1 MRSPLTTTAGVSS
14 PLTTA
19 KEPARTGPPAI
30 ELTRLAKR
38 FETAE
43 GTAVAIQSVTF
54 AVAPGDFLCLV
65 GPSGCGKSTLL
76 NIIAGLLPA
85 SEGDLRIYGEPGG
98 SIRPDRIGYVFQH
111 DALLPWK
118 TALQN
123 VMLPLLLRGVPAAKS
138 REAAR
143 HWVHKVGLGGF
154 EHHYPSQLSGGMR
167 KRIALAMTMVYRP
180 SIILMDEPFAALDVQ
195 TRNLMENELL
205 ALWAET
211 GSTIVFV
218 THDLEEA
225 IALADRIIVLTAA
238 PARVRSEYVVP
249 LERPR
254 DVAEV
259 RTSSAF
265 LDVYRQIWRDLREE
279 VAASYGRR

>member
-1 MRSPLTTTAGVSS
+1 MRAPLATMA
-14 PLTTA
+14 
-19 KEPARTGPPAI
+19 ARRPTDVPAI
-30 ELTRLAKR
+30 ELTGLSKR
-38 FETAE
+38 FQTAE
-43 GTAVAIQSVTF
+43 GTVQAIERVTF
-54 AVAPGDFLCLV
+54 AVASGDFVCLV

-85 SEGDLRIYGEPGG
+85 SAGEVRICGEPGG
-98 SIRPDRIGYVFQH
+98 SVRPDRIGYVFQR

-123 VMLPLLLRGVPAAKS
+123 VMLPLLLRGVPPAES
-138 REAAR
+138 RETAR
-143 HWVHKVGLGGF
+143 HWVHKVGLAGF

-211 GSTIVFV
+211 GSAILFV

-225 IALADRIIVLTAA
+225 IALADRIVVLTAA
-238 PARVRSEYVVP
+238 PARVRCEYPVP

-254 DVAEV
+254 DVAEI
-259 RTSSAF
+259 RTTSAF
-265 LDVYRQIWRDLREE
+265 LDIYRHIWRDLREE
-279 VAASYGRR
+279 VAASHGRR